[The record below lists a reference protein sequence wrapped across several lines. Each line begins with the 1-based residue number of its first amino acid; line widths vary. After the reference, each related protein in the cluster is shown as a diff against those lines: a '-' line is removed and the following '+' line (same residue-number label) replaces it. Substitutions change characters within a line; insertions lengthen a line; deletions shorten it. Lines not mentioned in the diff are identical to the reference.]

1 LSELSFPLQDE
12 VFIEDVECVGRQRGR
27 YVTVTP
33 QRELFLES
41 EVDVGDVPGPKF
53 VQTTDLDVPGRPVG
67 TDLAVEVR
75 QRVPFPAEHVGHDIE
90 PPGTAWRDRITA
102 RADQIGES
110 RSLEIDQDRLVSAA
124 R

>member
-1 LSELSFPLQDE
+1 MSELSFPLQDE

-67 TDLAVEVR
+67 TDLASAPIWR
-75 QRVPFPAEHVGHDIE
+75 WKYRSGYPSRPNTLATTLTPQGR
-90 PPGTAWRDRITA
+90 PGAT
-102 RADQIGES
+102 G
-110 RSLEIDQDRLVSAA
+110 
-124 R
+124 